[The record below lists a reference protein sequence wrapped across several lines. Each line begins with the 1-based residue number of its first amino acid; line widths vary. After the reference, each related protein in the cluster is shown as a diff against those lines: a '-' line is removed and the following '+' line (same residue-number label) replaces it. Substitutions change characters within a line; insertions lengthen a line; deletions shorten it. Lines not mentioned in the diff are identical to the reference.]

1 MLETNVI
8 QDEAPAIGVTVE
20 RPRWRSRLQL
30 AQGLAPTPRPWFL
43 LLLTGVALGPYGL
56 GILSDKVLS
65 VLDPAVSAALAT
77 LGAFIG
83 MEMDVRR
90 FRPGSLLAA
99 GNVEAVVTLLTVAAG
114 MLAVDALLDSPLVIP
129 WLLAVLLGL
138 CAASSAT
145 QPPSPDKDATALG
158 GSHDVIPI
166 VLGLPALAAMRAQT
180 PAEIATLTFGFL
192 LVILAVAVACW
203 LLVSKTSSVTEE
215 RVFAIGGLLL
225 LGGAAA
231 YLSSSALF
239 AGFAAGVLWRAAGTD
254 VRDRIAQ
261 DLGYLQRP
269 VVGLLLLVAGAKLN
283 VSLALI
289 GFIAFYVL
297 CRIAG
302 KLAGRLLARR
312 LASHRQPDEPSP
324 LSPGIVGLAFAL
336 NVVQVRGHDD
346 IASTLFTI
354 VVVGSFAVDLASL
367 LIREPK
373 PAA

>member
-8 QDEAPAIGVTVE
+8 QDEATSFGVTGE

-30 AQGLAPTPRPWFL
+30 ARGLAPTPRPWFL
-43 LLLTGVALGPYGL
+43 LLLTGVAFGPYGL
-56 GILSDKVLS
+56 GILSETVLT

-90 FRPGSLLAA
+90 LRAGSLLAH
-99 GNVEAVVTLLTVAAG
+99 GNVEGIVTILVVALG
-114 MLAVDALLDSPLVIP
+114 MTAVDALVDSSLMIP
-129 WLLAVLLGL
+129 WLLAILLGL
-138 CAASSAT
+138 CAASSASE
-145 QPPSPDKDATALG
+145 PPASEEDAILG
-158 GSHDVIPI
+158 GSADLLPI

-180 PAEIATLTFGFL
+180 AADIATLTFGFAL
-192 LVILAVAVACW
+192 IALTVAVACW

-231 YLSSSALF
+231 YLSSSSLF
-239 AGFAAGVLWRAAGTD
+239 AGFAAGVFWRAAGPD

-261 DLGYLQRP
+261 DLAYLQRP
-269 VVGLLLLVAGAKLN
+269 VVGLLLLVAGAKLHVT
-283 VSLALI
+283 VSLI

-312 LASHRQPDEPSP
+312 LVKHPVTPDPSP
-324 LSPGIVGLAFAL
+324 LSPGIVGLALAL

-346 IASTLFTI
+346 IATVLFAI
-354 VVVGSFAVDLASL
+354 VVVGSFATDLAL
-367 LIREPK
+367 LFVRESESR
-373 PAA
+373 A

>member
-8 QDEAPAIGVTVE
+8 QDEAPSFEVTGE

-30 AQGLAPTPRPWFL
+30 ARGLAPTPRPWFL

-56 GILSDKVLS
+56 GILSDTVLT

-90 FRPGSLLAA
+90 LRVGSLLAG
-99 GNVEAVVTLLTVAAG
+99 GNVETVVTLVTVAAG
-114 MLAVDALLDSPLVIP
+114 MLAVDALLDSSLMIP

-138 CAASSAT
+138 CAASSAS
-145 QPPSPDKDATALG
+145 QPPSPAKDEPSLG
-158 GSHDVIPI
+158 GSHDVLPI

-180 PAEIATLTFGFL
+180 PAEIATLTFGFS
-192 LVILAVAVACW
+192 LVVLAVAVACW

-225 LGGAAA
+225 LGGAAS
-231 YLSSSALF
+231 YLSSSSLF
-239 AGFAAGVLWRAAGTD
+239 AGFAAGVVWRAAGPD

-261 DLGYLQRP
+261 DLAYLQRP
-269 VVGLLLLVAGAKLN
+269 VVGLLLLVAGAKLH
-283 VSLALI
+283 VPITLI

-312 LASHRQPDEPSP
+312 LAKHTALDEPSP
-324 LSPGIVGLAFAL
+324 LSPGIVGLALAL

-346 IASTLFTI
+346 VATTLFTI
-354 VVVGSFAVDLASL
+354 VVVGSFASDLASL
-367 LIREPK
+367 LIREPE

>member
-8 QDEAPAIGVTVE
+8 QDEAPSFEVTGE

-30 AQGLAPTPRPWFL
+30 ARGLAPTPRPWFL

-56 GILSDKVLS
+56 GILSDTVLT

-90 FRPGSLLAA
+90 LRVGSLRAG
-99 GNVEAVVTLLTVAAG
+99 GNVEAVVTLVTVAAG
-114 MLAVDALLDSPLVIP
+114 MLAVDALLDSSLMIP
-129 WLLAVLLGL
+129 WLLAALLGL
-138 CAASSAT
+138 CAASSAS
-145 QPPSPDKDATALG
+145 QPPSPDKDETALG
-158 GSHDVIPI
+158 GSHDVLPI

-180 PAEIATLTFGFL
+180 PAEIATLTFGFS
-192 LVILAVAVACW
+192 LVVLAVAVACW

-231 YLSSSALF
+231 YLSSSSLF
-239 AGFAAGVLWRAAGTD
+239 AGFAAGVFWRAAGSD

-261 DLGYLQRP
+261 DLAYLQRP
-269 VVGLLLLVAGAKLN
+269 VVGLLLLVAGAKLH
-283 VSLALI
+283 VPIALI

-312 LASHRQPDEPSP
+312 LATPSALDEPSP
-324 LSPGIVGLAFAL
+324 LSTGIVGLALAL

-346 IASTLFTI
+346 IATTLFTI
-354 VVVGSFAVDLASL
+354 VVVGSFATDLAAL
-367 LIREPK
+367 LIREPE

>member
-1 MLETNVI
+1 MLDTNVI
-8 QDEAPAIGVTVE
+8 QDEAPSFGVTAE

-30 AQGLAPTPRPWFL
+30 ARGLAPTPRPWFL
-43 LLLTGVALGPYGL
+43 LLLTGVAFGPYGL
-56 GILSDKVLS
+56 GILSDRVLT

-90 FRPGSLLAA
+90 LRVGSLVAT
-99 GNVEAVVTLLTVAAG
+99 GNVEAVVTLVAVTAG
-114 MLAVDALLDSPLVIP
+114 MLAVNALLDSSLMIP
-129 WLLAVLLGL
+129 WLLAALLGL
-138 CAASSAT
+138 CAASSAS
-145 QPPSPDKDATALG
+145 QPPSPAKDATAIG
-158 GSHDVIPI
+158 GSHDMLPI

-180 PAEIATLTFGFL
+180 PAEIATLTFGFS
-192 LVILAVAVACW
+192 LVVLAVAIACW

-231 YLSSSALF
+231 YLSSSSLF
-239 AGFAAGVLWRAAGTD
+239 AGFAAGVFWRAAGSD

-261 DLGYLQRP
+261 DLAYLQRP
-269 VVGLLLLVAGAKLN
+269 VVGLVLLVAGAKLH
-283 VSLALI
+283 VPLALI

-312 LASHRQPDEPSP
+312 FGGDDARDEPSP

-336 NVVQVRGHDD
+336 NVLQVRGHDD
-346 IASTLFTI
+346 IASTLFTV
-354 VVVGSFAVDLASL
+354 VVVGSFATDVATL
-367 LIREPK
+367 LVREPE
-373 PAA
+373 PTA

>member
-8 QDEAPAIGVTVE
+8 QDEAPSFEVTAE

-30 AQGLAPTPRPWFL
+30 ARGLAPTPRPWFL
-43 LLLTGVALGPYGL
+43 LLLTGVAFGPYGL
-56 GILSDKVLS
+56 GILSGTVLT

-90 FRPGSLLAA
+90 LRVGSLRAG
-99 GNVEAVVTLLTVAAG
+99 GNVETVVTLVTVAAG
-114 MLAVDALLDSPLVIP
+114 MLAVDALLDSSLMIP
-129 WLLAVLLGL
+129 WLLAALLGL
-138 CAASSAT
+138 CAASSAS
-145 QPPSPDKDATALG
+145 QPPSPDQDETELG
-158 GSHDVIPI
+158 GSHDILPI
-166 VLGLPALAAMRAQT
+166 VIGLPALAAMRAQT
-180 PAEIATLTFGFL
+180 PAEIATLTFGFS
-192 LVILAVAVACW
+192 LVVLAVAVACW

-231 YLSSSALF
+231 YLSSSSLF
-239 AGFAAGVLWRAAGTD
+239 AGFAAGVFWRAAGSD

-261 DLGYLQRP
+261 DLAYLQRP
-269 VVGLLLLVAGAKLN
+269 VVGLLLLVAGAKLH
-283 VSLALI
+283 VPIALI

-312 LASHRQPDEPSP
+312 LATPSALDEPSP
-324 LSPGIVGLAFAL
+324 LSTGIVGLALAL

-346 IASTLFTI
+346 IATTLFTI
-354 VVVGSFAVDLASL
+354 VVVGSFATDLAAL
-367 LIREPK
+367 LIREPE